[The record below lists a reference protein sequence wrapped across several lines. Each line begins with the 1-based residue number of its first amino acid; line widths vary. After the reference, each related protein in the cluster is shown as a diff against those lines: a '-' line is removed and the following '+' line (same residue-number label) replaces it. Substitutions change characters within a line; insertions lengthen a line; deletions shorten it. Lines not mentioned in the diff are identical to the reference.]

1 MDVVI
6 SGQLMAADGERRAK
20 IAPGTLVLSGGR
32 IASVST
38 GLHPSPDFGGPECLI
53 TPGFVDTHVHLPQLD
68 SVGVDGLELLDWL
81 ERVIFPAEVR
91 WEDADFAGAM
101 AQRAA
106 WELLGVGT
114 TS

>member
-32 IASVST
+32 IASVLT

-68 SVGVDGLELLDWL
+68 SVGRDVVELLDWL
-81 ERVIFPAEVR
+81 ERVIVSAEV
-91 WEDADFAGAM
+91 WVGDAGFGGAI
-101 AQRAA
+101 A
-106 WELLGVGT
+106 EGVGW
-114 TS
+114 